1 MGRMVEGGWGFE
13 LGLERG
19 VEVGFRREWERK
31 CRIGE
36 FFEFF
41 DRAKKGAKGQM
52 TKNKEEWRNE

>member
-1 MGRMVEGGWGFE
+1 MEGGWGFE

-19 VEVGFRREWERK
+19 VEVGFRKEWERK

-41 DRAKKGAKGQM
+41 DRAYKGAKRQM
-52 TKNKEEWRNE
+52 TKNME